1 MIERR
6 RRVGRWM
13 SQAEHEA
20 MARAGCVQPTLKGLD
35 MKHVTAPPDP
45 KAFRAA
51 GAGSLFVE
59 FDVVDAQVSPG
70 GSPGWLII
78 YGPNSTLGRL
88 DTRKGLAVAALP
100 HVENIAITE
109 TN

>member
-1 MIERR
+1 
-6 RRVGRWM
+6 M
-13 SQAEHEA
+13 SRAEYEA
-20 MARAGCVQPTLKGLD
+20 MTRTERVQPTLKGLD
-35 MKHVTAPPDP
+35 MKHVTVPPDP

-59 FDVVDAQVSPG
+59 FDVVDAHVSPG
-70 GSPGWLII
+70 GSPGWLVI

-88 DTRKGLAVAALP
+88 DTRKGLTVAALP
-100 HVENIAITE
+100 RVENIAIME